1 MLPMVLP
8 PAIQALMH
16 SPPAGT
22 PEQQVHQAA
31 AAAAAA
37 AAVMSS
43 PYSTYSTMMLP
54 PSIIPMG
61 EPPANV
67 NPAKTYATQA
77 FSTRKAIPAYSH
89 RKGCCS
95 CQSDTK
101 EPLTSLPCRPPCQAS
116 TPDRMSAGMRNEL

>member
-1 MLPMVLP
+1 MTAQGYSLPVLPMVLP

-61 EPPANV
+61 ESILQFISKVLPLEVIPLRPMQPP
-67 NPAKTYATQA
+67 
-77 FSTRKAIPAYSH
+77 STREQQNVRH
-89 RKGCCS
+89 RGVHAVYERTHS
-95 CQSDTK
+95 GQND
-101 EPLTSLPCRPPCQAS
+101 
-116 TPDRMSAGMRNEL
+116 SAGVCQC

>member
-1 MLPMVLP
+1 MWMKICMCLLQGYSLPILPMVLP

-54 PSIIPMG
+54 PSIIPLG
-61 EPPANV
+61 AL
-67 NPAKTYATQA
+67 
-77 FSTRKAIPAYSH
+77 
-89 RKGCCS
+89 S
-95 CQSDTK
+95 CHPQRVYLFT
-101 EPLTSLPCRPPCQAS
+101 AS
-116 TPDRMSAGMRNEL
+116 PYVEHQ

>member
-1 MLPMVLP
+1 MCVGNHRCMSVQGYSLPILPMVLP

-43 PYSTYSTMMLP
+43 PYSPYSTYSTMMLP
-54 PSIIPMG
+54 PSIIPLG
-61 EPPANV
+61 ALLCLESWREWSPGV
-67 NPAKTYATQA
+67 NCHA
-77 FSTRKAIPAYSH
+77 
-89 RKGCCS
+89 
-95 CQSDTK
+95 
-101 EPLTSLPCRPPCQAS
+101 AS
-116 TPDRMSAGMRNEL
+116 T

>member
-1 MLPMVLP
+1 MRLKHLCMCLLQGYSLPILPMVLP

-54 PSIIPMG
+54 PSIIPLG
-61 EPPANV
+61 ALSCHPQRVYLFNSLTLCRASVRDCAGP
-67 NPAKTYATQA
+67 
-77 FSTRKAIPAYSH
+77 YS
-89 RKGCCS
+89 C
-95 CQSDTK
+95 
-101 EPLTSLPCRPPCQAS
+101 
-116 TPDRMSAGMRNEL
+116 

>member
-1 MLPMVLP
+1 MVLP

-61 EPPANV
+61 EPPAKEDPG
-67 NPAKTYATQA
+67 NPHRHFFAQ
-77 FSTRKAIPAYSH
+77 KAIPAYGH
-89 RKGCCS
+89 RNGC
-95 CQSDTK
+95 
-101 EPLTSLPCRPPCQAS
+101 
-116 TPDRMSAGMRNEL
+116 

>member
-1 MLPMVLP
+1 MVLP

-54 PSIIPMG
+54 PSIIPLG
-61 EPPANV
+61 ALLTPELAPSGN
-67 NPAKTYATQA
+67 KTLLQ
-77 FSTRKAIPAYSH
+77 
-89 RKGCCS
+89 
-95 CQSDTK
+95 
-101 EPLTSLPCRPPCQAS
+101 PCQRHPQLGFISNILQAS
-116 TPDRMSAGMRNEL
+116 CGIRRCLEVLRLF

>member
-1 MLPMVLP
+1 MVLP

-54 PSIIPMG
+54 PSIIPLGALSCYPQPGCISTSSLYVGVGNCGVLVAVNEEEG
-61 EPPANV
+61 EVLRDAS
-67 NPAKTYATQA
+67 
-77 FSTRKAIPAYSH
+77 STSSP
-89 RKGCCS
+89 
-95 CQSDTK
+95 
-101 EPLTSLPCRPPCQAS
+101 SLRTFFKRP
-116 TPDRMSAGMRNEL
+116 

>member
-1 MLPMVLP
+1 MVLP

-54 PSIIPMG
+54 PSIIPLG
-61 EPPANV
+61 ALLTPRSEPQAIGV
-67 NPAKTYATQA
+67 LYATLM
-77 FSTRKAIPAYSH
+77 FSSH
-89 RKGCCS
+89 LQPGFI
-95 CQSDTK
+95 SDRLQ
-101 EPLTSLPCRPPCQAS
+101 P
-116 TPDRMSAGMRNEL
+116 

>member
-1 MLPMVLP
+1 MPVQGYSLPILPMVLP

-54 PSIIPMG
+54 PSIIPLG
-61 EPPANV
+61 ALSCHPQPGC
-67 NPAKTYATQA
+67 
-77 FSTRKAIPAYSH
+77 SH
-89 RKGCCS
+89 VHILALH
-95 CQSDTK
+95 T
-101 EPLTSLPCRPPCQAS
+101 A
-116 TPDRMSAGMRNEL
+116 